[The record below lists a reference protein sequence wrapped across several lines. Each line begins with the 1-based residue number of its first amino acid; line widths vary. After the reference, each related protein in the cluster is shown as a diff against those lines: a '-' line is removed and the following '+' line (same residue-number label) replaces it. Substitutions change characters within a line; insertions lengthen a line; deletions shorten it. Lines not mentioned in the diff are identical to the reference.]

1 MPALQC
7 LQALTPTPCPVYC
20 ALLHRALLQLGGPKV
35 MGSNGVSHHI
45 VEDYLAGVACALRWL
60 AYTPART
67 GEPTPALPSADPA
80 TRRLDYLPAEGGWV
94 RWGGWVCFFCFE
106 FMGSTRW
113 PRGRLPKLGQRSC
126 RWPQSPC
133 CYLPA

>member
-45 VEDYLAGVACALRWL
+45 VEDDLAGVACALRWL

-80 TRRLDYLPAEGGWV
+80 SRRLDYLPAEGGWV
-94 RWGGWVCFFCFE
+94 GGVGGWVWLC
-106 FMGSTRW
+106 
-113 PRGRLPKLGQRSC
+113 L
-126 RWPQSPC
+126 
-133 CYLPA
+133 Y